1 MKYIL
6 AGRRSLISLVTL
18 GLVFSLFGF
27 AFAAPH
33 NGFMQKAGGIGRGD
47 NGQLLRVTV
56 TLNGKLQPGVRVQVS
71 VADGS
76 VVVSGLTAKNGTYI
90 APLDEGV
97 YTVTA
102 TTLKASATSPVTI
115 VKSTDP
121 ALISLALTPTH

>member
-1 MKYIL
+1 
-6 AGRRSLISLVTL
+6 
-18 GLVFSLFGF
+18 
-27 AFAAPH
+27 
-33 NGFMQKAGGIGRGD
+33 MQKAGGIGRGD